1 MLSMAITLALLFTLL
16 ILGLTPGALWTHPNR
31 LRVAK
36 SPPAVKISHRGTM
49 ELPDSDCAAA

>member
-1 MLSMAITLALLFTLL
+1 MAITLALLFTLL

-36 SPPAVKISHRGTM
+36 SPPAVKISDRGTM